1 MTSMPA
7 TSGHSA
13 ACCNIPP
20 VVADNYQGKGTYE
33 TIDNLKTCKHSN
45 PPTPLPAPGH

>member
-13 ACCNIPP
+13 ACCNVPP
-20 VVADNYQGKGTYE
+20 IVTNGYQAKGSY
-33 TIDNLKTCKHSN
+33 DDVGGYKTCTHTLG
-45 PPTPLPAPGH
+45 PR